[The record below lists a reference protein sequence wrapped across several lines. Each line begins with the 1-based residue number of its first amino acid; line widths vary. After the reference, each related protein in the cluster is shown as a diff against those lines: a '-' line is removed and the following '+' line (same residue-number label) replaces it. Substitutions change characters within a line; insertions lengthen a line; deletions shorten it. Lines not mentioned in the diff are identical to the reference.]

1 MSHTSCSRPPWKKR
15 QLFVFL
21 GVLLV
26 YSRILLFSIRLDH
39 SHPVAELLLRLLLA
53 VLASHRA
60 RPAHLGKDRSQV
72 KDSVYRIVTNRF
84 LPQQNVKMG
93 VVGSAAEAELPVD
106 WVDQTQ
112 HVPEVKNKLRFGR

>member
-21 GVLLV
+21 GVLV
-26 YSRILLFSIRLDH
+26 VCVNSRILLFSIRLDH

-60 RPAHLGKDRSQV
+60 GPAHLGKDRSQV
-72 KDSVYRIVTNRF
+72 KDSVYRIVTDRF

-93 VVGSAAEAELPVD
+93 VVRSTGEAKLPVD
-106 WVDQTQ
+106 GVDQAQ
-112 HVPEVKNKLRFGR
+112 HVPGDVRFF